1 MPETTSQIYTRFVFK
16 SSFNHSKCWPAEYAI
31 WEIFNC
37 LGGPKQIHDILDKEF
52 QTIPNPPGSGVY
64 RPQKVITRGAIFH
77 CDTVLSFQIF
87 KN

>member
-64 RPQKVITRGAIFH
+64 RPQKVILPGAQYFIVILF
-77 CDTVLSFQIF
+77 
-87 KN
+87 